1 MAWKF
6 LFGAY
11 QRLLTFILV
20 TQEKKNIR
28 YQRLIAFLQY
38 TGLRYGK
45 FGGHCLIFE
54 RVQMQK
60 VHIKF
65 FHELLPSLSAF
76 LFKYDIDKTKG
87 YFLTL
92 TWVSI
97 TAPTETR
104 QN

>member
-1 MAWKF
+1 MEIPVWS
-6 LFGAY
+6 LSWSH
-11 QRLLTFILV
+11 R
-20 TQEKKNIR
+20 EKNIR

-60 VHIKF
+60 DYINF

-87 YFLTL
+87 YFLETPYMGFHY
-92 TWVSI
+92 SI
-97 TAPTETR
+97 NRNEIKLNYDTC
-104 QN
+104 